1 MEKLTKL
8 VSYLPEIAFVALTVR
23 CLLMGTGIGESIA
36 FISLVGSMVYRSYLN
51 RSKTDRLDEMDKKY
65 EALAA
70 KVQSLSMDKAMRRT
84 VNESQN
90 QAGTTP
96 RRIF

>member
-8 VSYLPEIAFVALTVR
+8 VSYLPEIAFIALTVR
-23 CLLMGTGIGESIA
+23 CLMMGTGIGESIA

-51 RSKTDRLDEMDKKY
+51 RSKIDRLDEMDKKY
-65 EALAA
+65 EALAS
-70 KVQSLSMDKAMRRT
+70 KVQSLSMDRAMRRS
-84 VNESQN
+84 VNEP
-90 QAGTTP
+90 QAQATTAP